1 MFCNSLRNSTILPDD
16 VMHAKLHQAATPMP
30 AGPSARDAPIQE
42 QNGGSRPAARFMK
55 TRYGYRHAENFAQAA
70 KSRNHEI

>member
-1 MFCNSLRNSTILPDD
+1 
-16 VMHAKLHQAATPMP
+16 MP

-55 TRYGYRHAENFAQAA
+55 TRRGYRRTENFAQAGGRVA
-70 KSRNHEI
+70 PPKSRNHEI